1 MKKQFYS
8 ALALSVSLA
17 LGSAQAAEKS
27 EKWQVDAPQGEFF
40 DAKVSVEQGTW
51 MNVDVSPDGKTI
63 VFDLLGDIYTMPMKG
78 GKATQL
84 TSDIGWQM
92 QPRFSPDGQ

>member
-17 LGSAQAAEKS
+17 LGSAQAA

-51 MNVDVSPDGKTI
+51 MNVDVSPDGNTI
-63 VFDLLGDIYTMPMKG
+63 VFDLLGDIYTC
-78 GKATQL
+78 L
-84 TSDIGWQM
+84 LYTSDAA
-92 QPRFSPDGQ
+92 DE